1 MIFILRGSK
10 YYKQYMLSVDSS
22 AVHKYICTVN
32 LEKVVHEKYIKIYL
46 TRDYK
51 YISHVTKHTEY
62 IKIRIVSYDK
72 TKV

>member
-1 MIFILRGSK
+1 
-10 YYKQYMLSVDSS
+10 MLSVDSS
-22 AVHKYICTVN
+22 AVHIYIYIYIYIYTVN

-62 IKIRIVSYDK
+62 IKIRIVNYDK